1 MAPLPT
7 PLVSTDWLA
16 QHLGEPGLVV
26 VDASWYLAAMNRN
39 GRAEY
44 EAGHIPGAV
53 FWDLDELS
61 DHSSPLPHMLPPLA
75 DLARGI
81 GALGIGNGDR
91 VVVYDGSGT
100 NLSAARA
107 WWTLRLLGHEAVAV
121 LDGGLKRWRAEGRP
135 VQSGRA
141 RWEPKAFHVRPRP
154 ELVRDHAETRAAM
167 ESGSAGILDARSSG
181 RFAGTEPEP
190 RPGLRG
196 GHIPGARS
204 VPFAELTGPDGT
216 MLPPEEIRRRFAAA
230 GSDLARPIIL
240 SCGSGV
246 TACVLALGLEVA
258 GHRDYAV
265 YDGSWSEWGREAA
278 MARPVETGTGTVD

>member
-1 MAPLPT
+1 M
-7 PLVSTDWLA
+7 
-16 QHLGEPGLVV
+16 

-44 EAGHIPGAV
+44 ESAHIPGTL

-61 DHSSPLPHMLPPLA
+61 DRASPLPHMLPSMA

-81 GALGIGNGDR
+81 GALGIGNADR

-100 NLSAARA
+100 NLSAARV
-107 WWTLRLLGHEAVAV
+107 WWTLRVTGHEAVAV

-135 VQSGRA
+135 EQSGRA
-141 RWEPKAFHVRPRP
+141 AWAPKGFQVRPRLG
-154 ELVRDHAETRAAM
+154 LVRDLAATRAAVQ
-167 ESGSAGILDARSSG
+167 SGAAGILDARSSG

-204 VPFAELTGPDGT
+204 LPFVELTSSAGT
-216 MLPPEEIRRRFAAA
+216 MLPPGEIRHRLATA
-230 GSDLARPIIL
+230 GSDLNRPIIL

-265 YDGSWSEWGREAA
+265 YDGSWSEWGRPEGP
-278 MARPVETGTGTVD
+278 PVETGPAR

>member
-1 MAPLPT
+1 MVSLPT

-16 QHLGEPGLVV
+16 RHLAQPGLVV
-26 VDASWYLAAMNRN
+26 VDASWYLAAMNRQ

-53 FWDLDELS
+53 YWDLDELS
-61 DHSSPLPHMLPPLA
+61 DRASPLPHMLPPLD
-75 DLARGI
+75 DLARELGV
-81 GALGIGNGDR
+81 LGIGNGDR
-91 VVVYDGSGT
+91 VVVYDGSGV
-100 NLSAARA
+100 NLSAARV

-121 LDGGLKRWRAEGRP
+121 LDGGLKRWRAEGHP

-141 RWEPKAFHVRPRP
+141 HWEPKRFTARLRP
-154 ELVRDHAETRAAM
+154 ELVRGQAEIVAAM
-167 ESGSAGILDARSSG
+167 KSGSAGLLDARSGG
-181 RFAGTEPEP
+181 RFGGTEPEP

-204 VPFAELTGPDGT
+204 LPFAELTGPDGT
-216 MLPPEEIRRRFAAA
+216 MLSPEEIRRRFRSA
-230 GSDLARPIIL
+230 GTDLDRPVIL

-258 GHRDYAV
+258 GQHDYAV
-265 YDGSWSEWGREAA
+265 YDGSWSEWGRPDGP
-278 MARPVETGTGTVD
+278 PVETGPAR

>member
-1 MAPLPT
+1 MAAVALPT

-16 QHLGEPGLVV
+16 RHLGEPALVV
-26 VDASWYLAAMNRN
+26 VDASWYLAAMNRS

-61 DHSSPLPHMLPPLA
+61 DRAAPLPHMLPPL
-75 DLARGI
+75 DGLARDI
-81 GALGIGNGDR
+81 GALGIGNRDR

-100 NLSAARA
+100 NMSAARV
-107 WWTLRLLGHEAVAV
+107 WWTLQLLGHEAVAV
-121 LDGGLKRWRAEGRP
+121 LDGGLRRWRAEGRA

-141 RWEPKAFHVRPRP
+141 RWDPKRFQPQYRP
-154 ELVRDHAETRAAM
+154 ELIRNQAQTRAAIAA
-167 ESGSAGILDARSSG
+167 GAAGILDARSSG

-204 VPFAELTGPDGT
+204 LPFAQLTGPDGA
-216 MLPPEEIRRRFAAA
+216 MLPPGEIRARFDAA
-230 GSDLARPIIL
+230 GADLTRPVIL
-240 SCGSGV
+240 LCGSGV
-246 TACVLALGLEVA
+246 TACVLALGLELA
-258 GHRDYAV
+258 GHHEYAV
-265 YDGSWSEWGREAA
+265 YDGSWSEWGRADGP
-278 MARPVETGTGTVD
+278 PVETGPA